1 MGKPIKLGEEEAC
14 LLGTSSLNFPCPPS
28 TPPIVPAAVYACE
41 STDQAESL
49 LGGQQ
54 PGYVYQRDGH
64 PNADWLAEKC
74 RRLHGADAAIM
85 TASGMAA
92 LSSVLLAHVQSG
104 DHMVISNQLYGRS
117 TMVFG
122 SEAKRLGIHVSEVD
136 ITDLSA
142 VEAALSSQP
151 RLLLTETIS
160 NPLTRIANLPALANL
175 AQKQSTLLVVDN
187 TFATPLG
194 CRPLELGADLVVE
207 SVSKLMNGHGDL
219 MLGLIAGK
227 QSAWNRIPQTVA
239 AWGFAS
245 SPFDCWLAERG
256 LATLG
261 LRVPRACENAQ
272 TVAEFLMNHP
282 AVDEVIYPGLAQHP
296 DHLLAQEW
304 MLAERE
310 HPDHVRFGHIL
321 SFHLH
326 GDAKTVDRLI
336 QATQTLEF
344 CPSLGEVRTTLSH
357 PASTSHRSML
367 ETEREKLGIRSGTVR
382 LSLGI
387 ESADWLVE
395 QLRIALDSLDLKA
408 DQR

>member
-14 LLGTSSLNFPCPPS
+14 LLGTSNLNFPCPPS

-41 STDQAESL
+41 STSQAESL

-74 RRLHGADAAIM
+74 RKLHAADAALM
-85 TASGMAA
+85 TSSGMAA

-104 DHMVISNQLYGRS
+104 DRIVISDQLYGR
-117 TMVFG
+117 TTLVFG
-122 SEAKRLGIHVSEVD
+122 SEARRLGIQVSEVD

-142 VEAALSSQP
+142 VEAALKSHP
-151 RLLLTETIS
+151 RLLLAETIS
-160 NPLTRIANLPALANL
+160 NPLTRMANLPELAKL
-175 AQKQSTLLVVDN
+175 TQKYSTLLVVDN
-187 TFATPLG
+187 TFATPMG

-227 QSAWNRIPQTVA
+227 REAWERIPQTVA

-272 TVAEFLMNHP
+272 TMAEFLIDHP
-282 AVDEVIYPGLAQHP
+282 AIDEVIYPGLPHHP
-296 DHLLAQEW
+296 DHQLAQEW
-304 MLAERE
+304 MLSERKQ
-310 HPDHVRFGHIL
+310 PKHVRFGHIL
-321 SFHLH
+321 SFHLR
-326 GDAKTVDRLI
+326 GDSHTVDRLI
-336 QATQTLEF
+336 RATQTIEF

-357 PASTSHRSML
+357 PASTSHRSMT
-367 ETEREKLGIRSGTVR
+367 ETEREKLGIRAGTVR

-387 ESADWLVE
+387 ESSDWLVE